1 MSFYDLKAK
10 LLDGS
15 EFNFSSLKGKVVLVE
30 NTASL
35 WGTTTRDFKQM
46 NELCEK
52 YGDKLVVLSFPSNQ
66 FGHQEN
72 SDGVEILNALKYV
85 RPGNGFVPKCLM
97 FDKVQ
102 VNGEGEH
109 EVFAWLKGHLP
120 LPSDDSVSMMANPKF
135 IIWQPVKRSDVA
147 WNFEKFLIDSRG
159 AAFKRYSKKYQ
170 TSHISNDIDQLV
182 GQM

>member
-1 MSFYDLKAK
+1 MREVPHRERLALQFRVEVGDHV
-10 LLDGS
+10 LLVG
-15 EFNFSSLKGKVVLVE
+15 
-30 NTASL
+30 
-35 WGTTTRDFKQM
+35 
-46 NELCEK
+46 
-52 YGDKLVVLSFPSNQ
+52 
-66 FGHQEN
+66 
-72 SDGVEILNALKYV
+72 
-85 RPGNGFVPKCLM
+85 
-97 FDKVQ
+97 
-102 VNGEGEH
+102 GEGEH

-159 AAFKRYSKKYQ
+159 VAFKRYSKKYQ